1 MGSIGLIGLINIG
14 NGLGMGSFGLI
25 GLIGLI
31 DIGLNSVWS
40 QEILMYLTDSNY
52 SLIWFINNKH
62 EDLV

>member
-1 MGSIGLIGLINIG
+1 
-14 NGLGMGSFGLI
+14 MGSFGLI